1 MDVHKRLYLSITHH
15 RITCIRFYSLEVRG
29 CLVSSCGGCGNSH
42 GQTRQ
47 SVQLWH
53 DLIQMSAVE
62 ETKEIFVSGVKL
74 EKVGCGNLFPICLKL
89 LVVEEGQEH

>member
-1 MDVHKRLYLSITHH
+1 MS
-15 RITCIRFYSLEVRG
+15 
-29 CLVSSCGGCGNSH
+29 
-42 GQTRQ
+42 TRK
-47 SVQLWH
+47 SASKWNKCAAVAA
-53 DLIQMSAVE
+53 LIQMSAVE

>member
-1 MDVHKRLYLSITHH
+1 MAA
-15 RITCIRFYSLEVRG
+15 
-29 CLVSSCGGCGNSH
+29 
-42 GQTRQ
+42 
-47 SVQLWH
+47 
-53 DLIQMSAVE
+53 LIQMSAVE